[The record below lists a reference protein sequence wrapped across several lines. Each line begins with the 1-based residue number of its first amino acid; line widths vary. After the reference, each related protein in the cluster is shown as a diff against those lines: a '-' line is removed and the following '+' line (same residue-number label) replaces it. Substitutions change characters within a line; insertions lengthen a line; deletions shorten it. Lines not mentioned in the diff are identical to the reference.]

1 MIKRAREEEHIDAVA
16 DKFSTPTYTRDI
28 SEMLS
33 RFFDFDVSGG
43 VLHFTNA
50 GECSWQEYAQH
61 ALDCCRASGVPLK
74 AKAVRSVKIAD
85 MKNWI
90 APRPVYSVLS
100 TTKYAQLTGVTPRS
114 WRDAVADYIE
124 RSYSKK

>member
-1 MIKRAREEEHIDAVA
+1 
-16 DKFSTPTYTRDI
+16 
-28 SEMLS
+28 MLPH
-33 RFFDFDVSGG
+33 FFDVDVAGI
-43 VLHFTNA
+43 LHFANA
-50 GECSWQEYAQH
+50 GECSWQKYAQH

-74 AKAVRSVKIAD
+74 AKAVRPVKIAD

-90 APRPVYSVLS
+90 ARRPVYSVLS
-100 TTKYAQLTGVTPRS
+100 TAEYAKLTGVTPRS